1 MSYHYEATCDF
12 EKSISEVYILLNL
25 ATSNDDN
32 RDLFLKLAIISA
44 VTKFQVFV
52 EKILD
57 EFRYNLNG
65 KTSKNLST
73 YMILNSLRISLDEN
87 NALIGL
93 KKHNNYTEEKKKSV
107 VQYLRS
113 ISYVSDDNC
122 QIDSNFKFSTKFPL
136 GKTGKNEL
144 INLLKQIDGS
154 KNPFEGFGNERFDIL
169 DSVLQTRHVIVHQDR
184 FNDSEKSVKEKVD
197 FLKELVVYIDE
208 YLSKL
213 SQ

>member
-12 EKSISEVYILLNL
+12 EKSISEVYTLLNL

-32 RDLFLKLAIISA
+32 RNLFLKLAIISA

-73 YMILNSLRISLDEN
+73 YMILNSLKISLDEN

-93 KKHNNYTEEKKKSV
+93 KKT
-107 VQYLRS
+107 Q
-113 ISYVSDDNC
+113 
-122 QIDSNFKFSTKFPL
+122 
-136 GKTGKNEL
+136 
-144 INLLKQIDGS
+144 
-154 KNPFEGFGNERFDIL
+154 
-169 DSVLQTRHVIVHQDR
+169 
-184 FNDSEKSVKEKVD
+184 
-197 FLKELVVYIDE
+197 
-208 YLSKL
+208 
-213 SQ
+213 

>member
-1 MSYHYEATCDF
+1 M
-12 EKSISEVYILLNL
+12 
-25 ATSNDDN
+25 
-32 RDLFLKLAIISA
+32 
-44 VTKFQVFV
+44 
-52 EKILD
+52 
-57 EFRYNLNG
+57 
-65 KTSKNLST
+65 
-73 YMILNSLRISLDEN
+73 
-87 NALIGL
+87 
-93 KKHNNYTEEKKKSV
+93 
-107 VQYLRS
+107 RS

-154 KNPFEGFGNERFDIL
+154 KNPFEGFGNERLDIL